1 MEAGG
6 LAAECPP
13 GMSGGIGRRGE
24 FAVEQIDRAAWID
37 AKRQRPAAAR
47 EGQRDMADSAVAAD
61 GADMARI
68 LIDRQGETGAAFRQD
83 DAGAAGLESQAQRR
97 QPLRT
102 MPPRRRIVDQLDDLA
117 RARRHSPLLQ
127 RERGSM
133 AGVMG
138 G

>member
-24 FAVEQIDRAAWID
+24 FAVEQIDRAAGID

-47 EGQRDMADSAVAAD
+47 EGQRDMADGAVAAD

-83 DAGAAGLESQAQRR
+83 DAGAAGLERSEEHTSELQS
-97 QPLRT
+97 L
-102 MPPRRRIVDQLDDLA
+102 MRIS
-117 RARRHSPLLQ
+117 H
-127 RERGSM
+127 
-133 AGVMG
+133 AGFCLKNKKNK
-138 G
+138 

>member
-24 FAVEQIDRAAWID
+24 FAVEQIDRAAGID

-47 EGQRDMADSAVAAD
+47 EGQRDMAAGAVAAD

-68 LIDRQGETGAAFRQD
+68 LTDRQGETGAAFRQD
-83 DAGAAGLESQAQRR
+83 DPGAAGPETPAHPRP
-97 QPLRT
+97 PLPPIP
-102 MPPRRRIVDQLDDLA
+102 PPRRVVNHLDNLSPPP
-117 RARRHSPLLQ
+117 RHSPPPP
-127 RERGSM
+127 
-133 AGVMG
+133 
-138 G
+138 